1 MTLLKKLLV
10 LGVLF
15 GTSFAVQADEPKTN
29 ARVEDKKVEKLK
41 FDATKMV
48 GKWTISEGSKNGT
61 AVDPKNI
68 KEPIVITK
76 DKITMVTPDATF
88 EFKYTLDE
96 KADPVTI
103 ELEITSETFK
113 GSKAPGIIKFDG
125 DKLMLAYGVNMEE
138 MDKTA
143 RPKEFGGKKDSNSYS
158 YTFTASAGA

>member
-15 GTSFAVQADEPKTN
+15 GTISFVVA
-29 ARVEDKKVEKLK
+29 EDKPAEKKVEKVK
-41 FDATKMV
+41 FDAKKLV
-48 GKWTISEGSKNGT
+48 GKWTVSEGSKNGT

-68 KEPIVITK
+68 KEPITFTK

-103 ELEITSETFK
+103 DLEITSEVFK

-125 DKLMLAYGVNMEE
+125 DKLMLAYGVNMTDPE
-138 MDKTA
+138 KTA
-143 RPKEFGGKKDSNSYS
+143 RPKEFGGKKDSDSFS
-158 YTFTASAGA
+158 YTFTKAKEEKKDK

>member
-1 MTLLKKLLV
+1 MTLLKKFVVCGALIGSV
-10 LGVLF
+10 
-15 GTSFAVQADEPKTN
+15 SFVVA
-29 ARVEDKKVEKLK
+29 EDKPAEKKEEKVK
-41 FDATKMV
+41 FDASKMV
-48 GKWTISEGSKNGT
+48 GKWTVSEGSKNGT
-61 AVDPKNI
+61 AVEPKSI

-88 EFKYTLDE
+88 EFKYKLDE

-103 ELEITSETFK
+103 DLEITSDVFK

-125 DKLMLAYGVNMEE
+125 DKLMLAYGVNMED

-158 YTFTASAGA
+158 YVFTKAKEEKKDK